1 MRKTLCMAA
10 AYLLI
15 IPALAEEID
24 LQRTPAE
31 TSPMEV
37 SKPVTAVSLRE
48 AEGHNVN
55 FIKGLEKFDA
65 SIKYGGYIMT
75 QFTATDQQGV
85 KTHSNFNLRL
95 VRLYLNGYAFKDF
108 YYRLQMEI
116 NGQPGEDSGP
126 RIIDAFVE
134 WQRFDELRVKIGE
147 FKRSFGF
154 ENPMAPL
161 TIGHGAYSQAT
172 TKFLF
177 NDRNG
182 AHSTGGRDLGIQLQG
197 DFFPA
202 SDGHKW
208 LHYQVGLFNGQGIN
222 HSDKDNHKDLIGG
235 LWISPVKKLRV
246 GGFGWNGK
254 YTNEKYNAAD
264 TLQLQQVHR
273 VRWGVGV
280 DYASDWVFR
289 AEYYSSV
296 GGVVKNYKLPHRSDA
311 WYATVG
317 APVTKNIKVY
327 AKWDC
332 YRDNRAWN
340 SLKQI
345 YGLSANWWLGK
356 NFLLQANYNLTSDR
370 STSDRYYNGIDLQFS
385 ARF

>member
-1 MRKTLCMAA
+1 MKKNAV
-10 AYLLI
+10 LLLGLLACL
-15 IPALAEEID
+15 PASAEENIPG
-24 LQRTPAE
+24 TAIAE
-31 TSPMEV
+31 SDTLA
-37 SKPVTAVSLRE
+37 AVAESSVPRE
-48 AEGHNVN
+48 AEGKSLNLKAVM
-55 FIKGLEKFDA
+55 KKFDP
-65 SIKYGGYIMT
+65 SIKFGGYIMT
-75 QFTATDQQGV
+75 QFTATDQHGV
-85 KTHSNFNLRL
+85 STHSNINLRL
-95 VRLYLNGYAFKDF
+95 VRLYLNGFAFNDF
-108 YYRLQMEI
+108 YYRLQMDV

-134 WQRFDELRVKIGE
+134 WQRWDEFRVKIGE

-161 TIGHGAYSQAT
+161 TVGHGAYSQAT
-172 TKFLF
+172 TKFFF

-182 AHSTGGRDLGIQLQG
+182 AHSTGGRDLGIQVQG
-197 DFFPA
+197 DLLPDA
-202 SDGHKW
+202 SGHRW
-208 LHYQVGLFNGQGIN
+208 LHYQVGIFNGQGIN
-222 HSDKDNHKDLIGG
+222 HSDKDKHKDLIGG
-235 LWISPVKKLRV
+235 LWVSPVKNLRI
-246 GGFGWNGK
+246 GGFGWDGK

-264 TLQLQQVHR
+264 PDQLKQVHR

-280 DYASDWVFR
+280 DYESDWVCR

-296 GGVVKNYKLPHRSDA
+296 GGVVKNRNLPHRSDA

-317 APVTKNIKVY
+317 APVVKNVKLY

-332 YRDNRAWN
+332 YRDSREWN

-356 NFLLQANYNLTSDR
+356 NLLLQANYNMNNDR
-370 STSDRYYNGIDLQFS
+370 SSADRYYSQVDLQVS